1 MEKSRIQQLSEQYLD
16 GTLLPEDWAEL
27 KGYLL
32 NEDGKEVEDEL
43 MTALTQKNYGP
54 ADPAILNRIMQQ
66 VLHTEDKLSA
76 GPPVHR
82 IHFLRRWGWAAAC
95 IALLFS
101 IGGYLWFTGETE
113 LTQTPIA
120 EVESEEIRPG
130 KTGAVLT
137 LADGSKVSLDSINT
151 GVIALQGGV
160 KARVVN
166 GKLLYEGQGK
176 EMLYN
181 TMSTPKGRQFQVTLP
196 DGTGVWLNAASSIR
210 YPTAF
215 TGAERKVEIT
225 GEVYFEVKK
234 NIRPF
239 IVSADNRAEIAV
251 LGTSF
256 NVNSYS
262 NESGIKATLLEG
274 AVQVSKGIHS
284 VIIKPGEQADVQQS
298 IRVSKGVDLEKVMAW
313 KAGLFNFENVSLG
326 EAMRQLERW
335 YDIEVIY
342 QNGIPKI
349 ELEGEMS
356 KDITLNGLMNVL
368 KELGVRYKLEGRR
381 LTILP

>member
-66 VLHTEDKLSA
+66 VLHTEDKLSTS
-76 GPPVHR
+76 PPVHR

-95 IALLFS
+95 IALLLS
-101 IGGYLWFTGETE
+101 IGGYLWFTGDAE

-251 LGTSF
+251 LGTNF

-262 NESGIKATLLEG
+262 NESGVKATLLEG